1 MPESDLSRFRD
12 GLERG
17 AQPHAKGCRSGFWGN
32 PECGT
37 QPETPEVMFGF
48 QDNSEREPR
57 LIFPKRN
64 FQDSGGN
71 LNVER
76 GQGIPNAFS
85 RFWMHFE
92 RGTRQQIPQKL
103 RF

>member
-1 MPESDLSRFRD
+1 MPESDLSGFRD

-17 AQPHAKGCRSGFWGN
+17 TQPNPKGCLSGFWGN

-37 QPETPEVMFGF
+37 QPEIPKVMFGF

-64 FQDSGGN
+64 FQDSGGY

-76 GQGIPNAFS
+76 GQGIPKAFS
-85 RFWMHFE
+85 SILE
-92 RGTRQQIPQKL
+92 AL
-103 RF
+103 